1 MAVPSCPA
9 PSPDA
14 SRWDAEVASG
24 MAMDAE
30 VMEYMP
36 AAMSS
41 GMMLVPHDQPIYG
54 PHLPGFDTGNVH
66 NNSPVPASFME
77 GDGDSPQNADVR
89 DPKALRGMCGLRN
102 MGNTCFMNSGLQCLM
117 HNGHLVQQL
126 PQADQLLAA
135 TLSCRFRSLTDKAWS
150 GEFALLHPLE
160 FKETLGYMHGQFH
173 DYRQHD
179 GQEFLALLLDTLHEE
194 LNQAKAKK
202 KSHSPFED
210 ISENSSDSQY
220 MSEASTSKLSEL
232 EALEIDSGKE
242 EHVPGNQNNR
252 RESDKEAGSGSGSG
266 SGSEESAAGEEVK
279 VPSIEEFF
287 KKDMKTLNTNVMQAE
302 EAPSSVATGSEK
314 FPKAENSKKP
324 QKSPA
329 KQQRSPLR
337 NRVEN
342 DCEKLNSPPKNKKTN
357 LLVAKKNLKGN
368 LKNGS
373 GEGLGSGVK
382 FVAETDLHE
391 GEDPIKRMKMDSCS
405 KTELLQS
412 LAKEGLTSSFHNYA
426 VPELLSQD
434 GFFPITESKLTNKLM
449 ELEGNDTSLKQVAE
463 AECYNQLKPQMGLDN
478 PPDKCPNLL
487 YPTKNEETLTK
498 NLERHREDKPCL
510 APHTKT
516 SEDQDCC
523 YIPNNQQFLSVQ
535 RTPSRIKKETAMED
549 VDLGGEE
556 GEADW
561 EEYIKANQS
570 PIMDF
575 QGQFKSTVVCA
586 VCGHVS
592 IIYEP
597 FMYLSV
603 PLPRAMEKQLIITF
617 IPKHGQTPGRYLVT
631 LNRLDTVKELRKAV
645 TGVVYREGLPED
657 KELVL
662 AEGLD
667 HHISRF
673 LEDGVQLRYV
683 NDSFRLLYAF
693 EVYSKTVLEESAHI
707 TAVPSEAVSNSLAED
722 VDTRTLNKST
732 PFEHANVLQQESV
745 DLCERLDSD
754 YLPTS
759 AESAFEAP
767 KGPWDIVLTPTQYT
781 EMNNVGSGKVG
792 DLESGTDSAA
802 ASATAAAS
810 RDVFSNVTYF
820 DASDLPPM
828 DTQNDGLVL
837 PRKPR
842 GSNSSLQGNVDLNSP
857 EAVWGPIQD
866 DGVTWNDDVFVPEK
880 NGETSDSGVVMSQ
893 WHSCAICLEEYPEH
907 QLLTH
912 KACGGVLCH
921 ACMERAVKHY
931 GHQTV
936 DCPVCRKEID
946 PSQDYVVMQ
955 TSQTARPAKRVLL
968 LPVLFRNDT
977 TTDRETKGDLF
988 AYPNAIHTHNE
999 VSGECLYSEIESML
1013 PVHAPFTLVLTD
1025 GRGTQC
1031 SRCVYSIHCRGCQLV
1046 REVDITLHSDDH
1058 LTVVYQNLPTEV
1070 VESASRAYDDRSF
1083 GELAGNDPLTLREC
1097 FKAFTESE
1105 DLDEHNPW
1113 FCPKCC
1119 KPQCASKT
1127 IAVCRYPDTLIVYLK
1142 RFVFHQFTSTKLE
1155 NKVQFPVEGLD
1166 MTDFLC
1172 PGVSSDGLDLVYDLQ
1187 SCICHFGGVNAGHYT
1202 CYVRNPLS
1210 NQWQYCNDEA
1220 ISQQEPSDNDS
1231 SSVYILFYQRRGLN
1245 FDFTPPV
1252 GYELSPPSVPPPPP
1266 PSSPPPG
1273 EVEQSCSPVGTTSF
1287 QSTFDRFVSEFD
1299 KEAERVDGESGS
1311 DGKSTDLD

>member
-1 MAVPSCPA
+1 MAVPSCQAA

-14 SRWDAEVASG
+14 SQWDAEVASG

-30 VMEYMP
+30 IMEYMP

-41 GMMLVPHDQPIYG
+41 GMLLAPHDQPTYG
-54 PHLPGFDTGNVH
+54 PHLPGLDAGNVH
-66 NNSPVPASFME
+66 NNSPIPTNFMA
-77 GDGDSPQNADVR
+77 GDGDSTHHTDVR
-89 DPKALRGMCGLRN
+89 DSKAVRGVCGLRN
-102 MGNTCFMNSGLQCLM
+102 MGNTCFMNSGLQCLI

-126 PQADQLLAA
+126 PLVDELLPA
-135 TLSCRFRSLTDKAWS
+135 TLSRKFRSLSDKAWS
-150 GEFALLHPLE
+150 GEFSLLHPVE
-160 FKETLGYMHGQFH
+160 FKETLGFMHGQFR
-173 DYRQHD
+173 DFRQHD

-194 LNQAKAKK
+194 LNQAKTKK
-202 KSHSPFED
+202 KSHSPFDD

-242 EHVPGNQNNR
+242 EQVSGNQNNR
-252 RESDKEAGSGSGSG
+252 RSSDKEVG
-266 SGSEESAAGEEVK
+266 SGSEESAAGEDVK

-287 KKDMKTLNTNVMQAE
+287 KKDMKTLNTNVMQVE
-302 EAPSSVATGSEK
+302 EAPSNVATGSEK
-314 FPKAENSKKP
+314 YPKAENSKKP
-324 QKSPA
+324 LKTPA

-357 LLVAKKNLKGN
+357 LLAAKKNLKGN

-373 GEGLGSGVK
+373 GEGLSNSVK
-382 FVAETDLHE
+382 FVAETDIHE

-405 KTELLQS
+405 KTELLHS
-412 LAKEGLTSSFHNYA
+412 LTKDGLTSSFHNYA
-426 VPELLSQD
+426 VPELLNKD
-434 GFFPITESKLTNKLM
+434 GFFPIADSKLTNKLM
-449 ELEGNDTSLKQVAE
+449 ELEGNDASLKPVAE
-463 AECYNQLKPQMGLDN
+463 EECYNQLKPQVGLNN
-478 PPDKCPNLL
+478 PKDKCPNLL
-487 YPTKNEETLTK
+487 YPAKIEESLAK
-498 NLERHREDKPCL
+498 SLARHRDEKHCT
-510 APHTKT
+510 APHTTT
-516 SEDQDCC
+516 SEEHDCC
-523 YIPNNQQFLSVQ
+523 YIPNNQQFLSVHP
-535 RTPSRIKKETAMED
+535 TASRIKKEAAMED
-549 VDLGGEE
+549 GDLGREE
-556 GEADW
+556 GEAEW
-561 EEYIKANQS
+561 EDYTRANQS
-570 PIMDF
+570 PIMNF

-617 IPKHGQTPGRYLVT
+617 IPKHGQTPGRYLVS
-631 LNRLDTVKELRKAV
+631 LNRLDTVKELRKAMV
-645 TGVVYREGLPED
+645 RVVYGEGLPED

-673 LEDGVQLRYV
+673 LEDGIHLRYV

-693 EVYSKTVLEESAHI
+693 EVYSKTVLEESLHI
-707 TAVPSEAVSNSLAED
+707 TSLPNEAASNRFAQDLDMRTGNASAIFEN
-722 VDTRTLNKST
+722 VDTQK
-732 PFEHANVLQQESV
+732 QESV
-745 DLCERLDSD
+745 DLCEKIDSD

-767 KGPWDIVLTPTQYT
+767 QGPWDIVLAPPQYT
-781 EMNNVGSGKVG
+781 EMNNVGSGKAT
-792 DLESGTDSAA
+792 DLVSSADSAV
-802 ASATAAAS
+802 ASATAS
-810 RDVFSNVTYF
+810 QDVFSNMSYF
-820 DASDLPPM
+820 DPNDLPSM
-828 DTQNDGLVL
+828 DTQSNPLVL
-837 PRKPR
+837 PPKPR

-857 EAVWGPIQD
+857 EAVWGPVHD
-866 DGVTWNDDVFVPEK
+866 DGVPWNDDVFVPEK
-880 NGETSDSGVVMSQ
+880 NTETSDSGVVMSQ

-931 GHQTV
+931 GQQAV

-955 TSQTARPAKRVLL
+955 TSLTARPAKRVLL

-977 TTDRETKGDLF
+977 TVDGETKGELF

-999 VSGECLYSEIESML
+999 VSGESLFNEIDSML
-1013 PVHAPFTLVLTD
+1013 PVRSAFTIVLTD

-1070 VESASRAYDDRSF
+1070 MESASRAYDDRSL

-1119 KPQCASKT
+1119 KPQCARKT

-1142 RFVFHQFTSTKLE
+1142 RFVYHQFTSTKLE
-1155 NKVQFPVEGLD
+1155 NKVLFPVEGLD

-1172 PGVSSDGLDLVYDLQ
+1172 PDVSIQELNLMYNLQ
-1187 SCICHFGGVNAGHYT
+1187 SCVCHFGGVNAGHYT
-1202 CYVRNPLS
+1202 CYVRNPLT
-1210 NQWQYCNDEA
+1210 NQWQYCNDET
-1220 ISQQEPSDNDS
+1220 ISQQEPSDNDA

-1245 FDFTPPV
+1245 TEFIPPV
-1252 GYELSPPSVPPPPP
+1252 GYEFSPPTPPPPP
-1266 PSSPPPG
+1266 PASPPSG
-1273 EVEQSCSPVGTTSF
+1273 EVEQSCDPADRKSF
-1287 QSTFDRFVSEFD
+1287 QSDVKHFSELH
-1299 KEAERVDGESGS
+1299 KEEERADGESELAVG
-1311 DGKSTDLD
+1311 STDLD